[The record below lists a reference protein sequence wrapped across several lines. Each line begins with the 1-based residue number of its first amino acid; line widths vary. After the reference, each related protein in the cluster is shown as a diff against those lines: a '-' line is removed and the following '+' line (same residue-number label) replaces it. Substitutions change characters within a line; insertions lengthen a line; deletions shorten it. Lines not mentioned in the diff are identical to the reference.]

1 MNPFRLTLLIGTAT
15 SLTRILG
22 FLRDVLVAALFGAG
36 PVADAFFVALRIP
49 NLIRRLMGEG
59 GWSSAYVPIA
69 TKLID
74 ADNTAREAS
83 LIRDSLFYVSMLAAV
98 FVITGEIWATD
109 IITILAP
116 GLSQDRYDLAVLYF
130 RALAPLIFGATL
142 TSLLSAILISKKKFT
157 LQALVPVSVN
167 LILVLLLVYFN
178 KQISPDYAKVGLI
191 LSWAASVATF
201 VQVFVLLITITFR
214 FDKSIF
220 KRPYFSADFRAM
232 AALALPG
239 FVIQLGVQFGVLIL
253 LNNASQSPG
262 AISYLTYAE
271 RLAQL
276 PFGFIA
282 SSLATIAL
290 PEFASRVITNNSD
303 ALHRSIDR
311 VMFLSIALALPAA
324 IALVI
329 LAEPI
334 VSVLFERGAFGS
346 ADRIGT
352 AAALAGF
359 ALGLPFASAARVQM
373 QLYFAHERVR
383 IPLLSTII
391 SSILIGFLV
400 QMPFFA
406 EGPFGFALAFSIGQG
421 TVWAVQ
427 QIGMRPLS
435 GWMPEREFREKIYKV
450 VVATGLLALALVI
463 AKETL
468 SPLLISDQ
476 MTSLR
481 WASLALLCLGGL
493 GVYALMMHFLGLLK
507 EFR

>member
-22 FLRDVLVAALFGAG
+22 FLRDILLAALFGAG

-59 GWSSAYVPIA
+59 GWTSAYVPIA

-74 ADNTAREAS
+74 TDNSTREAS
-83 LIRDSLFYVSMLAAV
+83 LIRDSLFYVSIFAAI
-98 FVITGEIWATD
+98 FVIIAEIWASD

-116 GLSQDRYDLAVLYF
+116 GLSQDRYDLAVTYF

-167 LILVLLLVYFN
+167 VVLVLLLVYFN
-178 KQISPDYAKVGLI
+178 NQIAPDYAKVGLI
-191 LSWAASVATF
+191 LSWTASAATF
-201 VQVFVLLITITFR
+201 AQVIALSIPVTLR

-220 KRPYFSADFRAM
+220 SRPSFGPDFRAM

-239 FVIQLGVQFGVLIL
+239 FVIQFGVQFGILIL
-253 LNNASQSPG
+253 LNNASQTPG

-290 PEFASRVITNNSD
+290 PEFASRVIKNNSD

-359 ALGLPFASAARVQM
+359 ALGLPFASLARVQM
-373 QLYFAHERVR
+373 QLYFAYERVR

-391 SSILIGFLV
+391 SSILIGLLV
-400 QMPFFA
+400 QMPFLS
-406 EGPFGFALAFSIGQG
+406 EGPFGFALAFSIGQAS
-421 TVWAVQ
+421 VWVVQ
-427 QIGMRPLS
+427 QIGVKRLS
-435 GWMPEREFREKIYKV
+435 GWMPEREFRVKIYKV
-450 VVATGLLALALVI
+450 AFATGLLALALVI

-468 SPLLISDQ
+468 SPLLITDQ
-476 MTSLR
+476 VTYLR

-493 GVYALMMHFLGLLK
+493 GLYTLMMHFLGLLK

>member
-22 FLRDVLVAALFGAG
+22 FLRDVLLAALFGAG
-36 PVADAFFVALRIP
+36 PVADSFFVALRVP

-74 ADNTAREAS
+74 TDNTAREAS
-83 LIRDSLFYVSMLAAV
+83 LIRDSLFYVSLLA
-98 FVITGEIWATD
+98 VILVIIGEIWATD

-130 RALAPLIFGATL
+130 RALLPLIFGATL
-142 TSLLSAILISKKKFT
+142 TSLLSAILISQKKFT

-167 LILVLLLVYFN
+167 VVLVLLLVYFN
-178 KQISPDYAKVGLI
+178 NQFFPDYAKIGLI
-191 LSWAASVATF
+191 LSCAASVATF
-201 VQVFVLLITITFR
+201 VQVFVLLIPVTFR

-220 KRPYFSADFRAM
+220 KRPSFTSDFRAM
-232 AALALPG
+232 ATLALPG
-239 FVIQLGVQFGVLIL
+239 FVIQFGVQFGILIL
-253 LNNASQSPG
+253 LNNASQTPG

-290 PEFASRVITNNSD
+290 PEFASRVMMNNSD
-303 ALHRSIDR
+303 ALYRSIDR
-311 VMFLSIALALPAA
+311 VMFLSIALTLPAA
-324 IALVI
+324 IALII

-346 ADRIGT
+346 ADRVGT

-373 QLYFAHERVR
+373 QLYFAYERVR
-383 IPLLSTII
+383 IPLFSTIL
-391 SSILIGFLV
+391 SSILIGALV
-400 QMPFFA
+400 QMPPFS
-406 EGPFGFALAFSIGQG
+406 ESPFGFALAFSIGQG

-427 QIGMRPLS
+427 QIRMRRLS
-435 GWMPEREFREKIYKV
+435 GWLPEPDFRIKIYKIV
-450 VVATGLLALALVI
+450 CATIVLAGALLI
-463 AKETL
+463 AKYALT
-468 SPLLISDQ
+468 SFLISDQ
-476 MTSLR
+476 ATFLR
-481 WASLALLCLGGL
+481 WACLAGLCFGGL
-493 GVYALMMHFLGLLK
+493 GLYALTMHFLGLIK

>member
-1 MNPFRLTLLIGTAT
+1 MTPFRLTLLIGTAT

-22 FLRDVLVAALFGAG
+22 FLRDVLLAALFGAG
-36 PVADAFFVALRIP
+36 PVADAFFVALRVP
-49 NLIRRLMGEG
+49 NLVRRLMGEG

-74 ADNTAREAS
+74 ADDTAREAS

-98 FVITGEIWATD
+98 FVIIGEIWTTD
-109 IITILAP
+109 VLTILAP

-130 RALAPLIFGATL
+130 RALLPLIFGATL
-142 TSLLSAILISKKKFT
+142 TSLLSAILISKKKFI

-167 LILVLLLVYFN
+167 VVLVLLLVYFN
-178 KQISPDYAKVGLI
+178 NQISPDYAKVGLI
-191 LSWAASVATF
+191 LSWAASAATF
-201 VQVFVLLITITFR
+201 VQVFVLIIPVYFR
-214 FDKSIF
+214 FDKLIF
-220 KRPYFSADFRAM
+220 KRPTIGPDFRAM

-239 FVIQLGVQFGVLIL
+239 FVIQFGVQFGILIL
-253 LNNASQSPG
+253 LNNASQTPG

-290 PEFASRVITNNSD
+290 PEFASRVIMTNSD

-311 VMFLSIALALPAA
+311 VIFLSIALALPAA

-334 VSVLFERGAFGS
+334 VSVLFERGAFSS

-359 ALGLPFASAARVQM
+359 AFGLPFASLARVQM
-373 QLYFAHERVR
+373 QLYFAYERVR

-391 SSILIGFLV
+391 SSILIGLLV
-400 QMPFFA
+400 QMSIFSQS
-406 EGPFGFALAFSIGQG
+406 PFGFAFAFSIGQG
-421 TVWAVQ
+421 TVWALQ
-427 QIGMRPLS
+427 QIGMRRLS
-435 GWMPEREFREKIYKV
+435 GWMPEREFRVKIYKV
-450 VVATGLLALALVI
+450 VFATGLLALALLI
-463 AKETL
+463 ANYALT
-468 SPLLISDQ
+468 SFLISDQ
-476 MTSLR
+476 ATFLR
-481 WASLALLCLGGL
+481 WACLAGLCVGGL
-493 GVYALMMHFLGLLK
+493 GLYALMMHFLGLLK

>member
-1 MNPFRLTLLIGTAT
+1 MSPFRLTLLIGSAT

-22 FLRDVLVAALFGAG
+22 FLRDVLLAALFGAG

-49 NLIRRLMGEG
+49 NLVRRLMGEG
-59 GWSSAYVPIA
+59 GWSGAYVPIA

-74 ADNTAREAS
+74 PDDSTREAS
-83 LIRDSLFYVSMLAAV
+83 LIRDSLAYVSLLAAS
-98 FVITGEIWATD
+98 FVIVGEIWATD

-130 RALAPLIFGATL
+130 RALMPLAFGATL
-142 TSLLSAILISKKKFT
+142 TSLLSAILISQKKFT
-157 LQALVPVSVN
+157 LQTLVPVSVN
-167 LILVLLLVYFN
+167 VALVLLLVYFN
-178 KQISPDYAKVGLI
+178 IHGSSEYTKVGLI
-191 LSWAASVATF
+191 LSLAASAATF
-201 VQVFVLLITITFR
+201 VQVLLLLIPVTYR
-214 FDKSIF
+214 LDKSIF
-220 KRPYFSADFRAM
+220 THLSFSPDFRAM

-239 FVIQLGVQFGVLIL
+239 FVIQFGIQFGILIL
-253 LNNASQSPG
+253 LSNASRTPG

-290 PEFASRVITNNSD
+290 PEFASRVLMNNSD

-324 IALVI
+324 VALVI

-346 ADRIGT
+346 ADRVGT

-373 QLYFAHERVR
+373 QLYFAYERVR
-383 IPLLSTII
+383 IPLLSTLL
-391 SSILIGFLV
+391 SSILIGLLV
-400 QMPFFA
+400 QMPFFFLS
-406 EGPFGFALAFSIGQG
+406 PFGFALAFSIGQVA
-421 TVWAVQ
+421 VWVVQ
-427 QIGMRPLS
+427 HMGIKRLS
-435 GWMPEREFREKIYKV
+435 GWVPQKDFRAKIYKV
-450 VVATGLLALALVI
+450 TFATGLLALALLI
-463 AKETL
+463 TKGAL
-468 SPLLISDQ
+468 SPFLISDQ
-476 MTSLR
+476 VPYLR
-481 WASLALLCLGGL
+481 WACLAGLCFGGL
-493 GVYALMMHFLGLLK
+493 GLYALTMYFLGLIR